1 MSAKKEIGRSIEKFL
16 PGLVFI
22 RDYDRSWFGY
32 DLLAGFSVAAVAV
45 PIAIAYSQL
54 AGLPPVHGI
63 YASILPLVAYA
74 VFGSSRQL
82 IMAPD
87 AATCAIIAATLM
99 PLAAGDS
106 ARYVSLSMI
115 LTIMTGAFCIAAGVA
130 KLGFLTNF
138 LARPILTG
146 YLNGIALSIISGQ
159 LGSLFGYSLKPTGFF
174 RLLFE
179 FFSKLGQ
186 SHYLTL
192 AVGVAIFVTLRLLKR
207 LTPNIPAPL
216 IAVVLGVAAA
226 SFFDLGG
233 RGVALL
239 GAIPAGLPALI
250 IPTLYS
256 SDWGPLALGAVGLA
270 LISFNSAMVT
280 ARSFAVKNRYEIDS
294 NQELIALGV
303 ADIGAGMSQGFA
315 VSGAD
320 SRTAVNDYVGGK
332 SQITGLVA
340 AAVLIAVL
348 LFLTEPLSLLPV
360 TVLAVVLINAAL
372 SLFDVQSLLSLR
384 RISRPEFRLSLV
396 TSLGVITVGVL
407 PGVLVAVC
415 LAIIQLLAKASRPND
430 AVLGRIPGVD
440 GFHDVTGQA
449 GAETLPGLIIYR
461 FDSSLVFFNADYFKK
476 RVRTMIAEAKAKPQW
491 FLLDAESMPWIDT
504 TGAAILDEVHNELA
518 EKNIVL
524 AVAHAKKPL
533 RFMLERTGLKER
545 IGASGL
551 FPTLGA
557 AIEAFENVAN
567 VHFSK
572 SPELV
577 PNLLIEQTSCK
588 VSSRQN
594 Y

>member
-1 MSAKKEIGRSIEKFL
+1 MSAKKDFERLNEKFL
-16 PGLVFI
+16 PGLASL
-22 RDYDRSWFGY
+22 RGYDRSWFGY
-32 DLLAGFSVAAVAV
+32 DFLAGLSVAAVAV
-45 PIAIAYSQL
+45 PIAIAYSHL
-54 AGLPPVHGI
+54 AGFPPVHGL

-87 AATCAIIAATLM
+87 AATCAIIAATLI
-99 PLAAGDS
+99 PLAGDDA

-115 LTIMTGAFCIAAGVA
+115 LTIITGAFCIAAGVA

-159 LGSLFGYSLKPTGFF
+159 LGKLFGFSLKPTGFF

-186 SHYLTL
+186 THYLTL
-192 AVGVAIFVTLRLLKR
+192 AVGITIFVTLRLLKR
-207 LTPNIPAPL
+207 LAPNIPAPL
-216 IAVVLGVAAA
+216 IAVVLGIAAA
-226 SFFDLGG
+226 SSFDLGG

-239 GAIPAGLPALI
+239 GAIPAGFPALI
-250 IPTLYS
+250 IPTLNS
-256 SDWGPLALGAVGLA
+256 SDWGPLTLGAVGLA

-280 ARSFAVKNRYEIDS
+280 ARSFAVKNRYDIDS
-294 NQELIALGV
+294 NQEFIALGV
-303 ADIGAGMSQGFA
+303 ADIGAGLLQGFA

-348 LFLTEPLSLLPV
+348 LFLTEPLSLLPIA
-360 TVLAVVLINAAL
+360 VLAAVLINAAV
-372 SLFDVQSLLSLR
+372 SLFDLQSLLSLR
-384 RISRPEFRLSLV
+384 RISRQEFRLSLV

-407 PGVLVAVC
+407 PGVLIAVT

-430 AVLGRIPGVD
+430 AVLGRIAGVD
-440 GFHDVTGQA
+440 GFHDVNGQPE
-449 GAETLPGLIIYR
+449 AETLPGLIIYR
-461 FDSSLVFFNADYFKK
+461 FDSSLVFFNADYFKN
-476 RVRTMIAEAKAKPQW
+476 RVRTIIAETKTKPQW

-504 TGAAILDEVHNELA
+504 TGAAILDEARRELA

-524 AVAHAKKPL
+524 AVAEAKKPL
-533 RFMLERTGLKER
+533 RLMLDRTGLKER
-545 IGASGL
+545 IGPEAF

-557 AIEAFENVAN
+557 AVEAFRKIGN
-567 VHFSK
+567 VHFTK
-572 SPELV
+572 SLEPV
-577 PNLLIEQTSCK
+577 PHLWVEQTARER
-588 VSSRQN
+588 SSRRN

>member
-1 MSAKKEIGRSIEKFL
+1 MVIVLMSTKKDFERPIEKFL
-16 PGLVFI
+16 PGLAAL

-54 AGLPPVHGI
+54 AGLPPVHGL

-74 VFGSSRQL
+74 FFGSSRQL

-87 AATCAIIAATLM
+87 AATCAIIAAILI

-106 ARYVSLSMI
+106 ARYVSFSMI
-115 LTIMTGAFCIAAGVA
+115 LTIITGAFCIAAGIA

-159 LGSLFGYSLKPTGFF
+159 LGKLFGFSLKPAGFF
-174 RLLFE
+174 RLLSE

-186 SHYLTL
+186 THYLTL
-192 AVGVAIFVTLRLLKR
+192 AVGIAIFVTLRLLKR
-207 LTPNIPAPL
+207 LAPNVPAPL
-216 IAVVLGVAAA
+216 IAVVLGIAAA
-226 SFFDLGG
+226 SSFDLGG
-233 RGVALL
+233 RGVVLL

-250 IPTLYS
+250 IPTLNS
-256 SDWGPLALGAVGLA
+256 SDWGPLTLGAVGLA

-280 ARSFAVKNRYEIDS
+280 ARSFAVKNRYDIDS
-294 NQELIALGV
+294 NQEFIALGV
-303 ADIGAGMSQGFA
+303 ADIGAGLLQGFA

-348 LFLTEPLSLLPV
+348 LFLTEPLSLLPI
-360 TVLAVVLINAAL
+360 TVLAAVLINAAL
-372 SLFDVQSLLSLR
+372 SLFDLQSLFSLR

-396 TSLGVITVGVL
+396 TSLSVITVGVL
-407 PGVLVAVC
+407 PGVLIAVC

-440 GFHDVTGQA
+440 GFHDVNGQP
-449 GAETLPGLIIYR
+449 GAETLPELIIYR
-461 FDSSLVFFNADYFKK
+461 FDSSLVFFNADYFKN
-476 RVRTMIAEAKAKPQW
+476 RVRTVVAEAKTKPRW
-491 FLLDAESMPWIDT
+491 FLLDAESMPWMDT
-504 TGAAILDEVHNELA
+504 TGAAVLDEARRELA

-524 AVAHAKKPL
+524 RVAEAKKPL
-533 RFMLERTGLKER
+533 RLMLDRTGLKER
-545 IGASGL
+545 IGPDGF

-557 AIEAFENVAN
+557 AVEAFKKIGNVR
-567 VHFSK
+567 
-572 SPELV
+572 
-577 PNLLIEQTSCK
+577 LL
-588 VSSRQN
+588 RGA
-594 Y
+594 